1 MPLMDRIYVKSFL
14 EMPYPEQ
21 AKLVDKV
28 RAIRSSA
35 LSVAKTSSKRI
46 TRSAIKNISNAKKG
60 GKRKMLRDPTKAA
73 KNALDK
79 LSPDQIALIA
89 GQLQNL

>member
-14 EMPYPEQ
+14 EMSYPEQ

-28 RAIRSSA
+28 RTIRSSA

-46 TRSAIKNISNAKKG
+46 TKSALKNISNAKKG
-60 GKRKMLRDPTKAA
+60 GKRKMLKDPTKAA

>member
-14 EMPYPEQ
+14 EMSYPEQ

-35 LSVAKTSSKRI
+35 LSAAKTSSKRI
-46 TRSAIKNISNAKKG
+46 TKSALKNISNAKKG
-60 GKRKMLRDPTKAA
+60 SKRKMMKDPAKAA

-89 GQLQNL
+89 EQLQNL

>member
-14 EMPYPEQ
+14 EMSYPEQ

-28 RAIRSSA
+28 RTIRSSA

-46 TRSAIKNISNAKKG
+46 TKSAMKNISNAKKG
-60 GKRKMLRDPTKAA
+60 GKRKMLKDPTKAA